1 MGVRLVSIFFCL
13 VLGTIV
19 TDFLNQSIVLKKE
32 ITSMKPNLCLDS
44 QKSLKSV
51 QSLATPK
58 VFPDFF
64 GQELSINKY
73 LSSHISITFKG
84 TCQYREAAKFL
95 QEITVQ

>member
-1 MGVRLVSIFFCL
+1 
-13 VLGTIV
+13 
-19 TDFLNQSIVLKKE
+19 
-32 ITSMKPNLCLDS
+32 MKPHLCLDS

-64 GQELSINKY
+64 RQGLAKNKNI
-73 LSSHISITFKG
+73 SSDISLTCKG
-84 TCQYREAAKFL
+84 MSQYRESAKFL